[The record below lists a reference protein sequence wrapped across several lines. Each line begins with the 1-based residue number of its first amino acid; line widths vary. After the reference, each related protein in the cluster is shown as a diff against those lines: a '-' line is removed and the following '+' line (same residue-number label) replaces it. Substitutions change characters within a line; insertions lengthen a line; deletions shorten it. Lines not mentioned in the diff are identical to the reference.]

1 MLRACAAC
9 YRLCPDMSALFRN
22 LFLALVVLFSQQAWH
37 LHALSH
43 LNRDL
48 ALRMGSETKAGG
60 EKKAPPVGHPAEQCL
75 SFHAV
80 DSVLPG
86 SQQAPIAQCGVE
98 QSVAVVTVPLPF
110 APRLVY
116 QSRAPPSIS

>member
-1 MLRACAAC
+1 MRPLLR
-9 YRLCPDMSALFRN
+9 N
-22 LFLALVVLFSQQAWH
+22 VFLALVLLFSQQAAH

-48 ALRMGSETKAGG
+48 ALALGS

-86 SQQAPIAQCGVE
+86 VAQAPIARCGVD
-98 QSVAVVTVPLPF
+98 QSVASFSLPLPF
-110 APRLVY
+110 APRIVFD
-116 QSRAPPSIS
+116 SRAPPSHS

>member
-1 MLRACAAC
+1 MRPILR
-9 YRLCPDMSALFRN
+9 N
-22 LFLALVVLFSQQAWH
+22 VFLALLLLFSQQAAH

-48 ALRMGSETKAGG
+48 AIAMGSETKAGG
-60 EKKAPPVGHPAEQCL
+60 EKKAPPVGHPVEQCL

-86 SQQAPIAQCGVE
+86 VAQVPMVHCGVD
-98 QSVAVVTVPLPF
+98 QSVASFSLPLPF
-110 APRLVY
+110 APRIVFD
-116 QSRAPPSIS
+116 SRAPPSYS